1 MKKILSFTLSF
12 LLCMSS
18 ASVFAEE
25 TTAEDTTAAGTNA
38 AETAEEQKSE
48 ITDWVMY
55 THEAADAVLEKEE
68 DEYKYVIN
76 NCGGAARGGD
86 DKWDVQFRYPGFSIK
101 KDHKYFMT
109 YSISS
114 DKDGYYYTK
123 IGNLDAQQVGEAVA
137 GEAWH
142 NQFGT
147 STMFSYAGGYISQ
160 DADTDYSKAWTMTPI
175 SAGDT
180 IEVSCTF
187 NGIADLPVAEWVF
200 FLGGEGPQTPG
211 GCFSDG
217 TTLYFTNLYLKDET
231 DDEVIVDSFRFN
243 ELKGDTD
250 LNGVVDLTDLTY
262 LSLYL
267 LKEKD
272 FSNRQ
277 KINADVNADGD
288 LNIGDLPA
296 LKRMV
301 LSVAETEK

>member
-1 MKKILSFTLSF
+1 MKKLLSFTLSF

-25 TTAEDTTAAGTNA
+25 N
-38 AETAEEQKSE
+38 TAEENDAVQNAEEQNSE
-48 ITDWVMY
+48 NSDWVMY
-55 THEAADAVLEKEE
+55 AHEAADAVLEKEE
-68 DEYKYVIN
+68 DEYKYIIN
-76 NCGGAARGGD
+76 DAGGAAHGGD
-86 DKWDVQFRYPGFSIK
+86 DKWDVQFRYPGISIEK
-101 KDHKYFMT
+101 GHKYSMT

-123 IGNLDAQQVGEAVA
+123 IGNLDAKQVDEAVA

-147 STMFSYAGGYISQ
+147 STMFSCANGYISEN
-160 DADTDYSKAWTMTPI
+160 AYTDYTKAWTMTPI
-175 SAGDT
+175 GAGDT
-180 IEVSCTF
+180 IEVSCSF
-187 NGIADLPVAEWVF
+187 EGIADLPVAEWVF

-217 TTLYFTNLYLKDET
+217 TTLYFKNLYLKDET

-243 ELKGDTD
+243 ELKGDVD
-250 LNGVVDLTDLTY
+250 LNGVVELTDLTY

-267 LKEKD
+267 LKDKD
-272 FSNRQ
+272 LTDKQ
-277 KINADVNADGD
+277 KINADVNADGE

-296 LKRMV
+296 LKRMI
-301 LSVAETEK
+301 LSFDEKK

>member
-1 MKKILSFTLSF
+1 MKKLLSFTLSF

-25 TTAEDTTAAGTNA
+25 TTAEDTNA
-38 AETAEEQKSE
+38 AETTAEQNSE

-86 DKWDVQFRYPGFSIK
+86 DKWDVQFRYPGFSITK
-101 KDHKYFMT
+101 GHKYSMT

-123 IGNLDAQQVGEAVA
+123 IGNLDAATVGEATA

-147 STMFSYAGGYISQ
+147 STMFSYSDGFICE
-160 DADTDYSKAWTMTPI
+160 DAVTDYSKAWTMTPI

-180 IEVSCTF
+180 IEVKCSF
-187 NGIADLPVAEWVF
+187 EGIADLPVAEWVF

-217 TTLYFTNLYLKDET
+217 TTLYFKNLYLKDET

-243 ELKGDTD
+243 ELKGDVD
-250 LNGVVDLTDLTY
+250 LNGVVELTDLTY

-267 LKEKD
+267 LKDKD
-272 FSNRQ
+272 LTDKQ
-277 KINADVNADGD
+277 KINADVNADGE

-296 LKRMV
+296 LKRMI
-301 LSVAETEK
+301 LSFDEKK